1 MGFWAQNTSGE
12 VAAVHM
18 PKSKRIMWG
27 GGGPG
32 CPGQAM
38 RLRQVLQGPK
48 HLWAKTPT
56 GKDLAVT
63 LSGLRYKPFP
73 YTFDGLPQRGDKER
87 AC

>member
-1 MGFWAQNTSGE
+1 MWGFEAQNTSGE

-18 PKSKRIMWG
+18 PRSKRIMWG

-38 RLRQVLQGPK
+38 RPTQALQGPK
-48 HLWAKTPT
+48 HLWAKTLNREAP
-56 GKDLAVT
+56 
-63 LSGLRYKPFP
+63 GLRYKSFP
-73 YTFDGLPQRGDKER
+73 YTFDALPQRGDKER

>member
-32 CPGQAM
+32 CPGQAEAQTSLAGPQTPLGQDSNREGPGSDPF
-38 RLRQVLQGPK
+38 RLKVQ
-48 HLWAKTPT
+48 A
-56 GKDLAVT
+56 
-63 LSGLRYKPFP
+63 LSLHF
-73 YTFDGLPQRGDKER
+73 
-87 AC
+87 